1 LVYLFTRD
9 LFLCFTLLLFV
20 KVSLPCCWHDV
31 MVCCLFSI
39 LQNIWLWVLLTGSG
53 DGLCGPLPA
62 LLQAV
67 AYHPP
72 TVHVPAFPAI
82 CLLIVH
88 LEISFLF
95 FPPSLVRFQCTY
107 RHPFHCV
114 LVFSSLFIVQVFF
127 GGAIWPGGY
136 AGLSQGWLV
145 EYCMA
150 VGTHLFGLMNV
161 S

>member
-1 LVYLFTRD
+1 
-9 LFLCFTLLLFV
+9 
-20 KVSLPCCWHDV
+20 
-31 MVCCLFSI
+31 
-39 LQNIWLWVLLTGSG
+39 VLLTGSG

-114 LVFSSLFIVQVFF
+114 LVFSSLFIVQDFF
-127 GGAIWPGGY
+127 GGGAVWPGGCT
-136 AGLSQGWLV
+136 GLSQGWLV

-161 S
+161 SQAGLEPAAEVVVAAVHLFSQCNVVWRSFLQARDQGV